1 MDHSIRSALLGLSTH
16 ANDMEPLIFVIGFG
30 AEQRALAAEEEDDQT
45 CYTVSQSAFFAA
57 LNLGRTSMLAEIIRS
72 TDVGIPLND
81 LVQKSGVEIRT
92 KPRYYQGLNI
102 FCLEDQTYGIVTKL
116 VGTSQNMVV
125 FKIGAK
131 TDPKKLN
138 QLVSLFDKAA
148 VGGML
153 LERYTKKPVALK
165 PISYWMA
172 DNCRS
177 HRKPEI
183 VTIPS
188 KYSNGKDLA
197 MINRKGYLLLHIAIK
212 QSLGSITSFLLSLNP
227 HDYNQVAHRPACEFI
242 NDENGPEE
250 SKQYTWEICAGVDAD
265 MA

>member
-1 MDHSIRSALLGLSTH
+1 M
-16 ANDMEPLIFVIGFG
+16 VI
-30 AEQRALAAEEEDDQT
+30 
-45 CYTVSQSAFFAA
+45 
-57 LNLGRTSMLAEIIRS
+57 
-72 TDVGIPLND
+72 
-81 LVQKSGVEIRT
+81 
-92 KPRYYQGLNI
+92 
-102 FCLEDQTYGIVTKL
+102 
-116 VGTSQNMVV
+116 

-197 MINRKGYLLLHIAIK
+197 MINPENP
-212 QSLGSITSFLLSLNP
+212 LSVGDMNSNYYP
-227 HDYNQVAHRPACEFI
+227 GQHDYNQVAHRPACEFI

-250 SKQYTWEICAGVDAD
+250 SKQCTWEICAGVDAD